1 MAEVP
6 SGGVCERRRRTSTA
20 EGRDIYGDI
29 ERAEDAASDHAAIF
43 VNINA

>member
-1 MAEVP
+1 VRDADEHQQ
-6 SGGVCERRRRTSTA
+6 A